1 MENLIKKIEELREK
15 IIRAGALLDLPKL
28 ETESREL
35 KRQMSQA
42 DFWQDQRRAT
52 DISRR
57 AEGIEKELDRW
68 QTLAREIR
76 ELEELATLADKEGV
90 SGLKDEVEFRYQEI
104 LDRFSAAEFR
114 LLFSEKYDSQDAII
128 SIHAGVGGVDA
139 QDWAQILERMY
150 YRYAEKLGFKAEII
164 DRLEGQEAGIKSVS
178 FRVSGSFAYGY
189 FKSENGV
196 HRLVRISPF
205 DAESMRHTSFALVE
219 VIPDI
224 PEEEAPPLREEDLK
238 WEFYHSSGPGGQNVN
253 KTASAVRLVH
263 LPTKISVTC
272 QSERSQLQNREIALR
287 VLRSKLKHQEE
298 EKRSREEKQLKGDV
312 KVAEWGKQIR
322 SYVMQPYQLVK
333 DHRSQHEETDINSV
347 LDGSL
352 ERFSE
357 AYLRFIK

>member
-1 MENLIKKIEELREK
+1 MIKKIEELRERLT
-15 IIRAGALLDLPKL
+15 RAEALLDLPQM
-28 ETESREL
+28 ESEAREL
-35 KRQMSQA
+35 KREMSRP
-42 DFWQDQRRAT
+42 DFWNDQRKAA
-52 DISRR
+52 DISRQ
-57 AEGIEKELDRW
+57 AEGLEKELLKW
-68 QTLAREIR
+68 QSLSKEIR
-76 ELEELATLADKEGV
+76 ELEELAALADKEGE
-90 SGLKDEVEFRYQEI
+90 KDLNEEVEKRY
-104 LDRFSAAEFR
+104 LDLLAQFSDLEFL
-114 LLFSEKYDSQDAII
+114 LLFSEKYDASNAIV

-150 YRYAEKLGFKAEII
+150 YRYSEKLGFKAEII

-178 FRVSGSFAYGY
+178 FRVSGHFAYGY

-219 VIPDI
+219 VIPEL
-224 PEEEAPPLREEDLK
+224 PESESVEIRDEDLK

-253 KTASAVRLVH
+253 KTASAVRLIH
-263 LPTKISVTC
+263 LPTKISITC

-287 VLRSKLKHQEE
+287 VLRAKLKHLEE
-298 EKRSREEKQLKGDV
+298 EKKNKEEKKLKGDV

-333 DHRSQHEETDINSV
+333 DHRSDYEETDINSV
-347 LDGSL
+347 LDGNL
-352 ERFSE
+352 EKFSE